1 MLSGFQ
7 SASAAERLAR
17 ARRFIADLPST
28 SEVVII
34 ANARASADDFA
45 RSFANDKQATVGLHR
60 FGMAQFAM
68 QIGRGEIARRGLAP
82 LTAAGAAALAVR
94 CVFEVRARRG
104 FKFFRPVEDKP
115 GFASALAG
123 TIRELRASGV
133 GPKALSGL
141 GDRGQDLSALL
152 GEYVDQLQA
161 GKLADIIDVSAI
173 ASEQVKSPLATLGRS
188 PLLLLDVQ
196 IGSLAERDFIRALKS
211 ESAVILA
218 TIPEGDERSI
228 AAYGQIADEYS
239 SGTALSTTSLDR
251 VQHYVFGPTPDP
263 SYSEDGKV
271 QFFSAPGEG
280 RECVEIARRIQ
291 AAARSGL
298 RFDQIGVA
306 LRSPQTYAPMLEA
319 AFDRAGIDAYF
330 ARGVHKPDPSG
341 RALIALL
348 LCAEEGLSAKR
359 FAEYLSLGQVPGFE
373 ADGKASLGPEQWV
386 PANDDLLSTEGSPVG
401 EVRAAEPVPERAEED
416 DPMVS
421 GSLRSPWKWE
431 ELLIEAAVL
440 GGRDRWERRLKGLD
454 KEIERKITAIKLDE
468 PDSPKIL
475 NLERQRTN
483 LGHLRHFALPILDV
497 LNQYPQHAAWGEWLT
512 HLQSLA
518 TMVLHR
524 PEHVLAVLAELYPI
538 ASVGPVSLTEVR
550 EALSDRLTQLS
561 VEPPRSRYG
570 RVFVGT
576 CDQFRSQTFRLV
588 FVPGLAERIFPQKL
602 REDPILLDGD
612 RGRINKADPA
622 LKTSTDRA
630 AEERLQLRIV
640 AGAAEEKLFFSY
652 PRVEVGLARPRV
664 PSFYALDIRRTTLG
678 RLPNVEEFEIGAA
691 QNSGAELAW
700 LAPENPNDA
709 IDDIEFD
716 LSTLRPLLTA
726 DPNKVRGAARYLLEL
741 SPELGRS
748 LRSRWAR
755 WHQKKW
761 SAADGLCEATDQTK
775 AHLAQYRLTTC
786 GYSATSLQAFA
797 ACPYKFLLSAIHR
810 LAPRE
815 ESLPLQTL
823 DPLTRGQIYHAVLAQ
838 FFRLALAKKMLPI
851 STSNVAEAYAMM
863 DALLQET
870 TAEYHEQYAPAIE
883 RVWRDEVESLR
894 SDLRAWL
901 TQTSARQD
909 GYVAELIEF
918 AFGLPLDDARD
929 PNSTAKEAILPEGFL
944 LRGIVDLSEKAE
956 NGAIR
961 LTDHKTGKNRTEP
974 GMVVGHGE
982 VLQPVLYSLAVE
994 ALRKTPVKEARLS
1007 FCTAAGGYSE
1017 QAVAMDKLSRE
1028 SATRVLR
1035 TIDESI
1041 RDGFLPPAPKEDGCK
1056 RCEFTAV
1063 CGPYEEIRAKRKAQ
1077 ESLEQLVQVRGMQ

>member
-17 ARRFIADLPST
+17 ARQFITELSPI
-28 SEVVII
+28 SEVAIVGDSQ
-34 ANARASADDFA
+34 ASADDFV
-45 RSFANDKQATVGLHR
+45 RSFAFSRQATVGLHR
-60 FGMAQFAM
+60 FSIVQFAL
-68 QIGRGEIARRGLAP
+68 QIGRAEMTRRGLAP
-82 LTAAGAAALAVR
+82 LTAAGVVALAVR
-94 CVFEVRARRG
+94 CIFEVRKRCG
-104 FKFFRPVEDKP
+104 FKFFGPVEDKP

-133 GPKALSGL
+133 GPKGLSGL
-141 GDRGQDLSALL
+141 GDRGEDLSALL
-152 GEYVDQLQA
+152 AEYCDQLQA
-161 GKLADIIDVSAI
+161 GKLADIIDVYAI
-173 ASEQVKSPLATLGRS
+173 ASEQVKAPFATLGRT

-196 IGSLAERDFIRALKS
+196 IGSLAEREFIRALKS
-211 ESAVILA
+211 ESAAILA

-228 AAYGQIADEYS
+228 AAYRQIADDYS
-239 SGTALSTTSLDR
+239 SGPAMATTSLDR
-251 VQHYVFGPTPDP
+251 VQHYVFGPTPESP
-263 SYSEDGKV
+263 HSEDGRV

-291 AAARSGL
+291 AAARSGIQ
-298 RFDQIGVA
+298 FDQIGVA
-306 LRSPQTYAPMLEA
+306 LRSPQTYAPMLEGA
-319 AFDRAGIDAYF
+319 LERAGIDAYF
-330 ARGVHKPDPSG
+330 ARGVRRPDPSG

-348 LCAEEGLSAKR
+348 LCAEEGLSANR
-359 FAEYLSLGQVPGFE
+359 FAEYLSLGQIPSFE
-373 ADGKASLGPEQWV
+373 ADGKAPRARELWV
-386 PANDDLLSTEGSPVG
+386 PANDDLLSVEWAPTE
-401 EVRAAEPVPERAEED
+401 ELTATEPVPESAEEE
-416 DPMVS
+416 DPLVS

-483 LGHLRHFALPILDV
+483 LGHLRHFALPILGV
-497 LNQYPQHAAWGEWLT
+497 LNQYPQHALWGEWLA

-518 TMVLHR
+518 AMVLRR
-524 PEHVLAVLAELYPI
+524 PEHILAVLAELHPI

-570 RVFVGT
+570 RVFIGT
-576 CDQFRSQTFRLV
+576 CDQFRGRTFRWV

-602 REDPILLDGD
+602 REDPVLLDGD
-612 RGRINKADPA
+612 RGRINKADPP
-622 LKTSTDRA
+622 LKTITDRA

-640 AGAAEEKLFFSY
+640 AGAAVEKLFFSY

-678 RLPNVEEFEIGAA
+678 RLPNVEQFEIGAA
-691 QNSGAELAW
+691 RNSGAELAW
-700 LAPENPNDA
+700 LAPESPNDA

-761 SAADGLCEATDQTK
+761 TAADGLCDVTDQTK
-775 AHLAQYRLTTC
+775 AQLAQYRLTAQ
-786 GYSATSLQAFA
+786 GYSPTSLQAFA
-797 ACPYKFLLSAIHR
+797 TCPYKFLLSAIHK

-815 ESLPLQTL
+815 ESLPLQML
-823 DPLTRGQIYHAVLAQ
+823 DPLTRGHMYHAVLAQ
-838 FFRLALAKKMLPI
+838 FFRVAVAKKMLPI
-851 STSNVAEAYAMM
+851 STSNVAKACALM
-863 DALLQET
+863 DALLQDT
-870 TAEYHEQYAPAIE
+870 AAEYHEQYAPAIE
-883 RVWRDEVESLR
+883 RVWRDEVELLR

-901 TQTSARQD
+901 TQASERQD

-918 AFGLPLDDARD
+918 AFGLPFDQEKD
-929 PNSTAKEAILPEGFL
+929 PNSTPHEAMLPDGFL
-944 LRGIVDLSEKAE
+944 LRGVVDLSEQSE
-956 NGAIR
+956 GGAIR

-974 GMVVGHGE
+974 GMVIGHGE

-994 ALRKTPVKEARLS
+994 ALRKTLVKEARLS

-1017 QAVAMDKLSRE
+1017 RTVVMDKLSRE
-1028 SATRVLR
+1028 SAIRVLR
-1035 TIDESI
+1035 TIDASI
-1041 RDGFLPPAPKEDGCK
+1041 RDGFFPPAPKEDGCSW
-1056 RCEFTAV
+1056 CEFTPI
-1063 CGPYEEIRAKRKAQ
+1063 CGPYEEIRTKRKSH
-1077 ESLEQLVQVRGMQ
+1077 ESLEQLVQLRGMQ